1 MFFVALF
8 GVTGF
13 LAQFNETI
21 ELTEKVVDWLSKRRK
36 TENKLDGRSVNIYAH
51 RSPPY
56 NAVKMIYTGSE
67 VAMDFCAKIAYKDV
81 AGSPQSIL
89 VTEFFPKEDSRMIWY
104 HYKYDFLEP
113 NQVVYFRLIKKK
125 TTLDGIAVVV
135 VNFTGAISGKKVEVR
150 REFTLE
156 DF

>member
-1 MFFVALF
+1 
-8 GVTGF
+8 
-13 LAQFNETI
+13 
-21 ELTEKVVDWLSKRRK
+21 
-36 TENKLDGRSVNIYAH
+36 
-51 RSPPY
+51 
-56 NAVKMIYTGSE
+56 
-67 VAMDFCAKIAYKDV
+67 
-81 AGSPQSIL
+81 
-89 VTEFFPKEDSRMIWY
+89 MIWY